1 MPRLGGSL
9 VLSDLVKRNRS
20 YRRFHEEHIIS
31 RETLLQLIDLARLSP
46 SGANRQTLRY
56 YLSCDKETND
66 KIIPSIGWAA
76 YLKDWQGPE
85 VGERPSAYI
94 VVVQDEQL
102 KAIGGPAYGIAAQSI
117 LLGAVE
123 LGLGGCTIGNLQRP
137 SLKAVLNIP
146 KNLEI
151 VLVIALGKP
160 KECVVIDEIEVD
172 GDIKYWR
179 DENQVHHVPKL
190 KLKDIIMN

>member
-1 MPRLGGSL
+1 MLA
-9 VLSDLVKRNRS
+9 DLVKRNRS
-20 YRRFHEEHIIS
+20 YRRFYEEEAIS

-56 YLSCDKETND
+56 YLSCDKTTNE
-66 KIIPSIGWAA
+66 KIFPALGWAA
-76 YLKDWQGPE
+76 YLKEWKGPE

-94 VVVQDEQL
+94 VIVQDEQQ

-117 LLGAVE
+117 LLGGVE
-123 LGLGGCTIGNLQRP
+123 VGLGGCMIGNLQRP
-137 SLKAVLNIP
+137 ALREALNIP
-146 KNLEI
+146 ESLEI
-151 VLVIALGKP
+151 LLVIALGKP
-160 KECVVIDEIEVD
+160 KECVVIDEIEAD

-190 KLKDIIMN
+190 KLKDIVMN

>member
-1 MPRLGGSL
+1 MLA
-9 VLSDLVKRNRS
+9 DLVKRNRS
-20 YRRFHEEHIIS
+20 YRRFYEEHEIS
-31 RETLLQLIDLARLSP
+31 RETLLQLIDLGRLSP

-66 KIIPSIGWAA
+66 KIFPHLGWAA

-85 VGERPSAYI
+85 SGERPTAYI
-94 VVVQDEQL
+94 IIVQDEGL

-123 LGLGGCTIGNLQRP
+123 MGLGGCMIANLQRAGLR
-137 SLKAVLNIP
+137 SALQIP
-146 KNLEI
+146 ENLEI

-160 KECVVIDEIEVD
+160 KECVVIDEIKVD

-179 DENQVHHVPKL
+179 DEKQVHHVPKL
-190 KLKDIIMN
+190 KLHDVIMN